1 MHGPLPSVVR
11 QAWGENIADAF
22 TIWLEDW
29 GERLVRE
36 KAVPRDEYREVLSRL
51 DVLDRE
57 VALLREEQ
65 TLLRSELRQEIHN
78 LRQEMLNLHQATQ
91 ERLDREFGQIQER
104 LDREFGQIQERL
116 DREFGQI
123 QERMDRESGQIQER
137 LDRMYQQMVVQTR
150 WLIGALLGFGTII
163 TVLLAIAQFTP

>member
-1 MHGPLPSVVR
+1 MRGALPSVVR
-11 QAWGENIADAF
+11 QAWGDQIADAF
-22 TIWLEDW
+22 TLWLEDW
-29 GERLVRE
+29 GERLIRE

-65 TLLRSELRQEIHN
+65 TLLRSELRQEIHH
-78 LRQEMLNLHQATQ
+78 LRQEMLSLHQATQ

-104 LDREFGQIQERL
+104 LDREFGQIN
-116 DREFGQI
+116 
-123 QERMDRESGQIQER
+123 ERMDR
-137 LDRMYQQMVVQTR
+137 MYHQMVIQTR